1 MATPLEKWVEE
12 QAKLTK
18 PDKIYWCDGS
28 EEEARRLIEI
38 GMKEEKIGE
47 IPIFQELNQKN
58 WPNAYFHRSHPTDV
72 ARTEHLTY
80 VCHPDKEITGPNN
93 NWMHPDEA
101 KTLMTKLSDGCMR
114 GRTMYV
120 LPYMMGHPDSPY
132 AKACVQLT
140 DVSYVAVSM
149 RIMTRM
155 SKHVID
161 KIGTREDFVKGLHS
175 VGDFDPNKRFIMHFP
190 DEHLVWSIG
199 SGYGGNALLGKK
211 CFSLRIA
218 SWLGFQEGWLAEH
231 MVILGI
237 EDPKGSVTYVTA
249 ALPSACGKT
258 NLAMLESALPGY
270 KVWTL
275 GDDITWLNV
284 GTDGRL
290 WAINPETG
298 LFGVAPG
305 TSMKTNPNMLKTL
318 KANNFYPT
326 LFTNTGLDTDTNEPW
341 WEGLDGVTPKNILDW
356 QGKTWDSS
364 SGSKAAHPN
373 SRFTVSIYNSP
384 TLSKE
389 FDNPKGVPIS
399 AIILGGR
406 RTQLIPLVTESFN
419 WQHGVYLGARTGSE
433 TTAAAIHQVGQLR
446 RDPMAMLPFCGY
458 NMGDYFRH
466 WLNIGK
472 KLKHPPKIF
481 SVNWFRVDD
490 EAKFLWPGFGENI
503 RVLKWIVD
511 RVHNRAKA
519 KETPL
524 GLVPD
529 IQDLETEGMDIPKEK
544 LGKLFEI
551 NPESWKQELQDIEK
565 FLNQFGSRMPS
576 EIWQEHKKFAGQ
588 LNNNGGEFED
598 SIRYGDR
605 GGA

>member
-1 MATPLEKWVEE
+1 MATPLERWVEE

-18 PDKIYWCDGS
+18 PDEIYWCDGS
-28 EEEARRLIEI
+28 EEEARRIV
-38 GMKEEKIGE
+38 EKGIKQEKVGE
-47 IPIFQELNQKN
+47 HHIFHELNHKA
-58 WPNAYFHRSHPTDV
+58 WPNSYWHRSHPTDV

-80 VCHPDKEITGPNN
+80 VCYPDKDTAGPTN
-93 NWMHPDEA
+93 NWMDPKEA
-101 KTLMTKLSDGCMR
+101 KALLTRLSDGCMR

-149 RIMTRM
+149 RIMTRVD
-155 SKHVID
+155 KRVLE
-161 KIGTREDFVKGLHS
+161 KIGARDDFVRGLHS
-175 VGDFDPNKRFIMHFP
+175 VGDLDPNKRFIMHFP

-218 SWLGFQEGWLAEH
+218 SRLGLQEGWLAEH

-237 EDPKGSVTYVTA
+237 EDPQGNITYVTA
-249 ALPSACGKT
+249 AMPSACGKT
-258 NLAMLESALPGY
+258 NLAMLESSLPGY
-270 KVWTL
+270 KVWTV
-275 GDDITWLNV
+275 GDDIAWLNI
-284 GTDGRL
+284 GSDGRL
-290 WAINPETG
+290 YAINPETG

-305 TSMKTNPNMLKTL
+305 TSMKTNPNMLRAL
-318 KANNFYPT
+318 KAGKFYPT
-326 LFTNTGLDTDTNEPW
+326 LFTNTALDVAANEPW
-341 WEGLDGVTPKNILDW
+341 WEGLNDSDSKNLLDW
-356 QGKTWDSS
+356 EGKPWDKSK
-364 SGSKAAHPN
+364 GTKAAHPN

-384 TLSKE
+384 ALSKE

-406 RTQLIPLVTESFN
+406 RTHLIPLITEAFN
-419 WQHGVYLGARTGSE
+419 WQHGVFLGARNSSE
-433 TTAAAIHQVGQLR
+433 TTAAAVHQVGVVR

-458 NMGDYFRH
+458 HMGDYFRH

-472 KLKHPPKIF
+472 RLTHPPKIF

-490 EAKFLWPGFGENI
+490 DGEFIWPGFGENI

-511 RVHNRAKA
+511 RVNNRVGA

-524 GLVPD
+524 GLIPELN
-529 IQDLETEGMDIPKEK
+529 DLELQGLNIDKEK
-544 LGKLFEI
+544 FEKLFEI
-551 NPESWKQELQDIEK
+551 KPSQWQEELQEMGS
-565 FLNQFGSRMPS
+565 FLNQFGKRLPL
-576 EIWQEHKKFAGQ
+576 EIQQEYKKLEGQ
-588 LNNNGGEFED
+588 LK
-598 SIRYGDR
+598 
-605 GGA
+605 

>member
-18 PDKIYWCDGS
+18 PNKIYWCDGS
-28 EEEARRLIEI
+28 EDEARRLIEI
-38 GMKEEKIGE
+38 GMKKEKIGDV
-47 IPIFQELNQKN
+47 PIFQELNQKS
-58 WPNAYFHRSHPTDV
+58 WPNAYYHRSHPTDV

-80 VCHPDKEITGPNN
+80 VCHPDKEIAGPNN

-101 KTLMTKLSDGCMR
+101 KEKMRKLSDGCMK

-132 AKACVQLT
+132 AKACIQLT

-155 SKHVID
+155 SKKIIE

-175 VGDFDPNKRFIMHFP
+175 VGDFDPDKRFIMHFP

-237 EDPKGSVTYVTA
+237 EDPKGNVTYVTV

-275 GDDITWLNV
+275 GDDIAWLNV
-284 GTDGRL
+284 GPDGRL
-290 WAINPETG
+290 WAINPEAG

-318 KANNFYPT
+318 KAVNFYPT

-341 WEGLDGVTPKNILDW
+341 WEGLDGAVPKNLIDW
-356 QGKTWDSS
+356 QGKSWDSS
-364 SGSKAAHPN
+364 SGSKVAHPN
-373 SRFTVSIYNSP
+373 SRFTVSINNCP

-406 RTQLIPLVTESFN
+406 RTQLVPLVTESFN
-419 WQHGVYLGARTGSE
+419 WQNGVYLGARTGSE
-433 TTAAAIHQVGQLR
+433 TTAAAAHQVGQLR

-472 KLKHPPKIF
+472 KLTQPPKIF

-490 EAKFLWPGFGENI
+490 EGKFVWPGFGENI

-511 RVHNRAKA
+511 RVHNRVKA
-519 KETPL
+519 KQTPL
-524 GLVPD
+524 GLIPD
-529 IQDLETEGMDIPKEK
+529 AQDLETGGLNITKEK
-544 LGKLFEI
+544 MAKLFEI
-551 NPESWKQELQDIEK
+551 NAQEWKQELQDTEK
-565 FLNQFGSRMPS
+565 FLNQFGSRTPS
-576 EIWQEHKKFAGQ
+576 EIWQEHKKLAEQ
-588 LNNNGGEFED
+588 LDNNVSEFED
-598 SIRYGDR
+598 SIHYGDR